1 MKVSRCIGTIVLGI
15 IMTLML
21 FNGCLCRDKNRY
33 YDDMKGFSLLIPGE
47 WEKAASGG
55 GADLILL
62 PPVEQ
67 SLIAFRPNMTVVV
80 RDRNETFLLAEYQ
93 ARTLEEIKSVLSEFR
108 LMESGEDKIA
118 GETGGVLHFSYILG
132 SVNIEV
138 LQYTV
143 LHKKKSFSI
152 TFSAMPAEFLRF
164 KEIAEK
170 TVKSFELL

>member
-67 SLIAFRPNMTVVV
+67 SLIPFRPNMTVVV
-80 RDRNETFLLAEYQ
+80 RDRNETFSLAEYQ
-93 ARTLEEIKSVLSEFR
+93 ARTLDEIKNVLSGFR
-108 LMESGEDKIA
+108 FMESREEKIA

-143 LHKKKSFSI
+143 LYKRKSFSI
-152 TFSAMPAEFLRF
+152 TFSAMPEEYLRF
-164 KEIAEK
+164 REKAEE
-170 TVKSFELL
+170 TVKSLELL